1 MILTFALKML
11 LAFGGFL
18 FHLLKQW
25 GESINKKVAID
36 NRILLIKVGMNII
49 AIPILIFIGD
59 SLPSDLL
66 VMSPLTCVIIGSFGS
81 SMLSGFISAKKPTL
95 TDLENKITNPKNEE
109 K

>member
-1 MILTFALKML
+1 ML

-25 GESINKKVAID
+25 GESIKKKEAVD
-36 NRILLIKVGMNII
+36 MRILLIKVCMNII

-81 SMLSGFISAKKPTL
+81 SMLSGFISAKKPTVA
-95 TDLENKITNPKNEE
+95 DLENKITDLKNEE